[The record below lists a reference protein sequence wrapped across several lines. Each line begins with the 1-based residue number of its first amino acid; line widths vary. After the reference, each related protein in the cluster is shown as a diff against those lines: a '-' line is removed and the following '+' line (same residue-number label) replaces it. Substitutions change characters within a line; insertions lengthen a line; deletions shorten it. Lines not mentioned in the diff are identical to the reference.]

1 MLSAFGL
8 QQMDYSDG
16 GGAGFVGIA
25 VMLVELAIA
34 VVVIAGLW
42 KIFTKAGEPGW
53 AAIVPIY
60 GTIVLLK
67 IAGKPAWW
75 FILFLIPGVSL
86 IVWILVAIELAKRF
100 GQSTGYG
107 IGLALLSV
115 IFIPMLGFG
124 SAAYQGAVPT
134 PGFAPA
140 RA

>member
-8 QQMDYSDG
+8 QEVEYSGGG
-16 GGAGFVGIA
+16 GGAVGIV

-34 VVVIAGLW
+34 VLVIGGLW
-42 KIFTKAGEPGW
+42 KIFAKAGEPGW
-53 AAIVPIY
+53 AAIIPIY
-60 GTIVLLK
+60 STIVLLK
-67 IAGKPAWW
+67 IVGKPAWW
-75 FILFLIPGVSL
+75 FILFLIPGVSF
-86 IVWILVAIELAKRF
+86 IIWILVAIELAKKF

-124 SAAYQGAVPT
+124 SAQYQGGGGA
-134 PGFAPA
+134 PGMAPA